1 MDDAA
6 ARQDS
11 IPDTLHKKNSS
22 VLGLSPRPVS
32 VIDYNEYRKLEEKR
46 ERIILKRKL
55 YNNKKSG
62 DLANV
67 NILDSKLD
75 QKLQE
80 NDELK
85 KWVT

>member
-1 MDDAA
+1 
-6 ARQDS
+6 
-11 IPDTLHKKNSS
+11 

-55 YNNKKSG
+55 YDNKKQG

-67 NILDSKLD
+67 NDLDSKLD

-85 KWVT
+85 KWV